1 MDFLALEESL
11 RRIVADKI
19 RHHEF
24 TGASLAN
31 ETGFQQAH
39 ISNFLNRRR
48 GLSLQAMD
56 RILKALH
63 LTVADLSDPA
73 ESETKA
79 CVSSLLEDYENIPL
93 VNLAAA
99 RRRFVPHSAVLEHV
113 KFKKSFLRR
122 LRSEMASPREEWPR
136 FVCIRADA
144 ENGKAMAPYIS
155 PGAILLIDRHYNS
168 LQPYRRRHS
177 NVYAVHEA
185 GWVLIRYIEPQDG
198 TLLLRPQSQQFH
210 LTLIGNGNDGSSAT
224 EQIIGRIC
232 HVSREL

>member
-11 RRIVADKI
+11 RRIVSDKI

-63 LTVADLSDPA
+63 LTVEDLFAPA
-73 ESETKA
+73 ESESKA

-93 VNLAAA
+93 VKPTATPF
-99 RRRFVPHSAVLEHV
+99 RHVPHSAVLEHIA
-113 KFKKSFLRR
+113 FKKSFLHR
-122 LRSEMASPREEWPR
+122 LRPDMASPREKWPR
-136 FVCIRADA
+136 FLCIKADA

-155 PGAILLIDRHYNS
+155 LGAILLIDRHYNS
-168 LQPYRRRHS
+168 LHPYRRRHS
-177 NVYAVHEA
+177 NVYAVHES

-198 TLLLRPQSQQFH
+198 TLLLRPQSQQSS
-210 LTLIGNGNDGSSAT
+210 LILLGTGSDDSSAAD
-224 EQIIGRIC
+224 QIIGRIC
-232 HVSREL
+232 HVSSEL